1 MNWVA
6 WQMLTGDR
14 AKYLGTIFGIAFGTL
29 LISQQ
34 TALFVGLMRRTAS
47 QIEGVREATIWV
59 MDPEVQNTD
68 EIRPLSET
76 DVYRVR
82 GVKGVSWAVRYYKG
96 LARAKVSDGRFR
108 QVMLMGLDETTMIG
122 APVEMVLGSLADLAR
137 PDGIIVDRSGF
148 EYLWPGVEPHLG
160 QELEMNDRRAVV
172 VGICKAGAPF
182 QTFPLVFTRYA
193 RALEYAPPERNR
205 LSFVLARPATGYD
218 NATVCQAIA
227 ARTGLLALSR
237 EDFFWRTIGYYLKST
252 GIPVNFGITIAL
264 GFIVGTAIA
273 GQTFYLFTLENLR
286 QFGALKAMG
295 LTNGRLVL
303 MILLQAGIVGS
314 VGFGLGMGVTAA
326 FFESTK
332 SIAHLA
338 GFFLPWQVACGTA
351 AAVALI
357 VVLASLVSVRKVLVL
372 EPAIVFRGA

>member
-14 AKYLGTIFGIAFGTL
+14 AKYWGTIFGIAFGTL

-34 TALFVGLMRRTAS
+34 TALFMGLMRRTAS
-47 QIEGVREATIWV
+47 QIDGVREATIWV

-68 EIRPLSET
+68 EILPLSET

-82 GVKGVSWAVRYYKG
+82 GVPGVSWAVRYYKG

-108 QVMLMGLDETTMIG
+108 QVMLMGLDETTMVG
-122 APVEMVLGSLADLAR
+122 APVEMLQGSLADLGR
-137 PDGIIVDRSGF
+137 PDGVIVDKAGF
-148 EYLWPGVEPHLG
+148 EYLWPGVEPRLG
-160 QELEMNDRRAVV
+160 DTLEMNDRRAVI
-172 VGICKAGAPF
+172 VGVCKAGAPF
-182 QTFPLVFTRYA
+182 QTFPLVFTRYT

-205 LSFVLARPATGYD
+205 LSFVLAKQEAGRDAGD
-218 NATVCQAIA
+218 VCAAIT
-227 ARTGLLALSR
+227 RQTKLLALSR
-237 EDFFWRTIGYYLKST
+237 NQFFWRTIGYYLRST

-295 LTNGRLVL
+295 LGNGRLVL
-303 MILLQAGIVGS
+303 MILLQAAIVGG
-314 VGFGLGMGVTAA
+314 VGFGLGMGVTAF
-326 FFESTK
+326 FFEATK
-332 SIAHLA
+332 NVTHLA
-338 GFFLPWQVACGTA
+338 GFYLPWQVVAGTA
-351 AAVALI
+351 VAVTLI
-357 VVLASLVSVRKVLVL
+357 VVLASLVSVRRVLVL

>member
-34 TALFVGLMRRTAS
+34 TALFIGLMRRTAS
-47 QIEGVREATIWV
+47 QIDGVREAKIWV

-68 EIRPLSET
+68 EILPLSET
-76 DVYRVR
+76 DVFRVR
-82 GVKGVSWAVRYYKG
+82 GVPGVSWAVRYYKG

-108 QVMLMGLDETTMIG
+108 QVMLMGVDETTMIG
-122 APVEMVLGSLADLAR
+122 APVEMLQGSLADLSR
-137 PDGIIVDRSGF
+137 PDGVIVDKAGF
-148 EYLWPGVEPHLG
+148 EYLWPGVEPRLG
-160 QELEMNDRRAVV
+160 DTLEMNDRRAVI
-172 VGICKAGAPF
+172 VGVCKAGAPF
-182 QTFPLVFTRYA
+182 QTFPLVFTRYT

-205 LSFVLARPATGYD
+205 LSFVLAKQEEGRDVAE
-218 NATVCQAIA
+218 VCAAINKQ
-227 ARTGLLALSR
+227 TKLLALSR
-237 EDFFWRTIGYYLKST
+237 NQFFWRTIVYYLKST

-295 LTNGRLVL
+295 LGDGRLVL
-303 MILLQAGIVGS
+303 MILLQAAIVGG
-314 VGFGLGMGVTAA
+314 VGFGLGMGVTAF
-326 FFESTK
+326 FFEATK
-332 SIAHLA
+332 NVTHLA
-338 GFFLPWQVACGTA
+338 GFYLPWQVVAGTA
-351 AAVALI
+351 VAVTLI
-357 VVLASLVSVRKVLVL
+357 VLLASLVSVRRVLVL

>member
-14 AKYLGTIFGIAFGTL
+14 AKYWGTIFGIAFGTL

-34 TALFVGLMRRTAS
+34 TALFMGLMRRTAS
-47 QIEGVREATIWV
+47 QIDGVREATIWV

-68 EIRPLSET
+68 EILPLSET

-82 GVKGVSWAVRYYKG
+82 GVPGVSWAVRYYKG

-108 QVMLMGLDETTMIG
+108 QVMLMGLDETTMVG
-122 APVEMVLGSLADLAR
+122 APVEMLQGTLADLAR
-137 PDGIIVDRSGF
+137 PDGVIVDKAGF
-148 EYLWPGVEPHLG
+148 EYLWPGVELRLG
-160 QELEMNDRRAVV
+160 DELEMNDRRAVI

-182 QTFPLVFTRYA
+182 QTFPLVFTRYT
-193 RALEYAPPERNR
+193 RALEFAPPERNR
-205 LSFVLARPATGYD
+205 LSFVLAHPEAGKNVAD
-218 NATVCQAIA
+218 VCAAISKQ
-227 ARTGLLALSR
+227 THLLALSR
-237 EDFFWRTIGYYLKST
+237 NQFFWRTIGYYMRST

-295 LTNGRLVL
+295 LGNGRLVL
-303 MILLQAGIVGS
+303 MILLQAAIVGS
-314 VGFGLGMGVTAA
+314 VGFGLGMGVTAL
-326 FFESTK
+326 FFEATK
-332 SIAHLA
+332 NVTHLA
-338 GFFLPWQVACGTA
+338 GFYLPWQVVLGSA
-351 AAVALI
+351 AAVTMI
-357 VVLASLVSVRKVLVL
+357 VVLASLVSIRRVLVL

>member
-14 AKYLGTIFGIAFGTL
+14 AKYFGTIFGIAFGTL

-68 EIRPLSET
+68 EIRPLAET

-82 GVKGVSWAVRYYKG
+82 GVEGVSWAVRYYKG
-96 LARAKVSDGRFR
+96 LARAKVADGRFR
-108 QVMLMGLDETTMIG
+108 QVMLMGVDETTMVG

-148 EYLWPGVEPHLG
+148 EYLWPGVEPQLG

-172 VGICKAGAPF
+172 VGICNAGAPF

-205 LSFVLARPATGYD
+205 LSFVLAHPADGYD
-218 NATVCQAIA
+218 TAAVCQAIGS
-227 ARTGLLALSR
+227 RTGLLALSR
-237 EDFFWRTIGYYLKST
+237 DEFFWRTIGYYLKST

-295 LTNGRLVL
+295 LSNGRLVL
-303 MILLQAGIVGS
+303 MILLQAGIVGG
-314 VGFGLGMGVTAA
+314 VGFGLGMGVTAL

-332 SIAHLA
+332 NIAHLT
-338 GFFLPWQVACGTA
+338 GFYLPWQVALGTA
-351 AAVALI
+351 SAVALI
-357 VVLASLVSVRKVLVL
+357 VVLASLVSVRRVLVL

>member
-14 AKYLGTIFGIAFGTL
+14 AKYWGTIFGIAFGTL

-34 TALFVGLMRRTAS
+34 TALFIGLMRRTAS
-47 QIEGVREATIWV
+47 QIDDVREATIWV

-68 EIRPLSET
+68 EILPLAET

-82 GVKGVSWAVRYYKG
+82 GVPGVSWAVRHYKG
-96 LARAKVSDGRFR
+96 LARAKVSNGRFR

-122 APVEMVLGSLADLAR
+122 APVEMVLGSLSDLGR
-137 PDGIIVDRSGF
+137 PDGVIVDKAGF
-148 EYLWPGVEPHLG
+148 EYLWPGVEPRLG
-160 QELEMNDRRAVV
+160 DTLEMNDRRAVI
-172 VGICKAGAPF
+172 VGVCKAGAPF
-182 QTFPLVFTRYA
+182 QTFPLIFTRYT

-205 LSFVLARPATGYD
+205 LSFVLARPEAGRD
-218 NATVCQAIA
+218 VSEVCAAIN
-227 ARTGLLALSR
+227 RQTKLLALSR
-237 EDFFWRTIGYYLKST
+237 NQFFWRTIGYYLRST

-295 LTNGRLVL
+295 LGNGRLVL
-303 MILLQAGIVGS
+303 MILLQAGIVGG
-314 VGFGLGMGVTAA
+314 VGFGLGMGVTAF
-326 FFESTK
+326 FFEATK
-332 SIAHLA
+332 NVTHLA
-338 GFFLPWQVACGTA
+338 GFYLQWQVLLGSA
-351 AAVALI
+351 AAVSII
-357 VVLASLVSVRKVLVL
+357 VVLASLVSIRRVLVL
-372 EPAIVFRGA
+372 EPAIVFRGS

>member
-14 AKYLGTIFGIAFGTL
+14 AKYWGTIFGIAFGTL

-82 GVKGVSWAVRYYKG
+82 GIEGVSWAVRHYKG
-96 LARAKVSDGRFR
+96 LARARVADGRFR

-122 APVEMVLGSLADLAR
+122 APVEMLLGSLADLAR
-137 PDGIIVDRSGF
+137 PDGVIVDRSGF
-148 EYLWPGVEPHLG
+148 EYLWPGLEPQLG
-160 QELEMNDRRAVV
+160 LELEMNDRRAVV
-172 VGICKAGAPF
+172 VGVCKAGAPF

-205 LSFVLARPATGYD
+205 LSFVLAHAAAGRDTAE
-218 NATVCQAIA
+218 VCQEIST
-227 ARTGLLALSR
+227 RTGLLALTR
-237 EDFFWRTIGYYLKST
+237 DEFFWRTIQYYLRST

-295 LTNGRLVL
+295 LSNLRLVM
-303 MILLQAGIVGS
+303 MILLQAGVVGS
-314 VGFGLGMGVTAA
+314 VGFGLGMGVTAG
-326 FFESTK
+326 FFEATK
-332 SIAHLA
+332 NVPHLA
-338 GFFLPWQVACGTA
+338 GFYLPWQVALGTA
-351 AAVALI
+351 GAVALI
-357 VVLASLVSVRKVLVL
+357 VVLASLVSVRRVLVL

>member
-34 TALFVGLMRRTAS
+34 TALFIGLMRRTAS
-47 QIEGVREATIWV
+47 QIDGVREATIWV

-68 EIRPLSET
+68 EILPLSET
-76 DVYRVR
+76 DVFRVR
-82 GVKGVSWAVRYYKG
+82 GVPGVSWAVRYYKG

-108 QVMLMGLDETTMIG
+108 QVMLMGVDETTMIG
-122 APVEMVLGSLADLAR
+122 APVEMLQGSLADLGR
-137 PDGIIVDRSGF
+137 PDGVIVDKAGF
-148 EYLWPGVEPHLG
+148 EYLWPGVEPRLG
-160 QELEMNDRRAVV
+160 DTLEMNDRRAVI
-172 VGICKAGAPF
+172 VGVCKAGAPF
-182 QTFPLVFTRYA
+182 QTFPLIFTRYT

-205 LSFVLARPATGYD
+205 LSFVLAKEEHGRDVGE
-218 NATVCQAIA
+218 VCAAISKQ
-227 ARTGLLALSR
+227 TKLLALSR
-237 EDFFWRTIGYYLKST
+237 DQFFWRTIGYYLKST

-295 LTNGRLVL
+295 LGNGRLVL
-303 MILLQAGIVGS
+303 MILLQAAIVGG
-314 VGFGLGMGVTAA
+314 VGFGLGMGVTAF
-326 FFESTK
+326 FFEATK
-332 SIAHLA
+332 NVTHLA
-338 GFFLPWQVACGTA
+338 GFYLPWQVVAGTA
-351 AAVALI
+351 VAVTFI
-357 VVLASLVSVRKVLVL
+357 VLLASLVSVRRVLVL

>member
-14 AKYLGTIFGIAFGTL
+14 AKYWGTIFGIAFGTL

-34 TALFVGLMRRTAS
+34 TSLFIGLMRRTAN
-47 QIEGVREATIWV
+47 QIADVREATIWV
-59 MDPEVQNTD
+59 MDPRVQNSD

-76 DVYRVR
+76 DVFRVR
-82 GVKGVSWAVRYYKG
+82 GVAGVSWAVRYYKG
-96 LARAKVSDGRFR
+96 LARARVADGRFR
-108 QVMLMGLDETTMIG
+108 QVMLMGLDESTLVG
-122 APVEMVLGSLADLAR
+122 APAKMILGSLADLSR

-160 QELEMNDRRAVV
+160 AVLEMNDRRAIV
-172 VGICKAGAPF
+172 VGVCDAGAPF
-182 QTFPLVFTRYA
+182 QTFPLVYTRYT
-193 RALEYAPPERNR
+193 RALEFAPPERNR
-205 LSFVLARPATGYD
+205 MSFVLARPEPGS
-218 NATVCQAIA
+218 NAEEVCRDVSRQ
-227 ARTGLLALSR
+227 TGLLALTR
-237 EDFFWRTIGYYLKST
+237 DQFFWRTIGYYLRST
-252 GIPVNFGITIAL
+252 GIPVNFGITIGL

-295 LTNGRLVL
+295 LSNGRLIL
-303 MILLQAGIVGS
+303 MILLQAAIVGS

-326 FFESTK
+326 FFEATK
-332 SIAHLA
+332 NITHLA
-338 GFFLPWQVACGTA
+338 GFFLPWQVAAGTA
-351 AAVALI
+351 VAVCFI
-357 VVLASLVSVRKVLVL
+357 VILASLVSIRRVLVL

>member
-14 AKYLGTIFGIAFGTL
+14 AKYWGTIFGIAFGTL

-34 TALFVGLMRRTAS
+34 TALFMGLMRRTAS
-47 QIEGVREATIWV
+47 QIDGVREATIWV

-68 EIRPLSET
+68 EILPLSET
-76 DVYRVR
+76 DVFRVR
-82 GVKGVSWAVRYYKG
+82 GVPGVSWAVRYYKG

-108 QVMLMGLDETTMIG
+108 QVMLMGLDETTMVG
-122 APVEMVLGSLADLAR
+122 APVEMLQGSLADLSR
-137 PDGIIVDRSGF
+137 PDGVIVDKAGF
-148 EYLWPGVEPHLG
+148 EYLWPGVEPRLG
-160 QELEMNDRRAVV
+160 DTLEMNDRRAVI
-172 VGICKAGAPF
+172 VGVCKAGAPF
-182 QTFPLVFTRYA
+182 QTFPLVFTRYT

-205 LSFVLARPATGYD
+205 LSFVLAKPEDGRD
-218 NATVCQAIA
+218 VDEVCAAI
-227 ARTGLLALSR
+227 TKQTKLLALSR
-237 EDFFWRTIGYYLKST
+237 NQFFWRTIGYYLKST

-295 LTNGRLVL
+295 LANGRLVL
-303 MILLQAGIVGS
+303 MILLQAAIVGG
-314 VGFGLGMGVTAA
+314 VGFGLGMGVTAF
-326 FFESTK
+326 FFEATK
-332 SIAHLA
+332 NVTHLA
-338 GFFLPWQVACGTA
+338 GFYLPWQVVLGSA
-351 AAVALI
+351 AAVTMI
-357 VVLASLVSVRKVLVL
+357 VVLASLVSIRRVLVL